1 VGVREFVCH
10 GKRLCAD
17 QRQQIVNPQNGF
29 YLFCTDFACTNTQI
43 AIDLNPAAGG
53 RPIDSFFGFLFQG
66 ESAAAGAIVTVN
78 NWQSSAVA
86 DLGTITCSGTNA
98 CAGTQIIMG
107 YQTAIT
113 AVNCGPGACPNCV
126 VKTSMN
132 AQPWPCDPTM
142 PLTPTLPTSNI
153 PAPVPIPGPGAGPV
167 PVPAPVP
174 VPVPAVNVG
183 VPAGTEVLTS
193 PRNLECFTNDCA
205 SRTFRIN
212 NPLNAFFLYCGDLGS
227 CRGGTFNLWYQ
238 GTGYTRLDRIEC
250 KGEESC
256 AGATVRLHNNQRRD
270 VVELSKIVC
279 DSKSACAGATFDVG
293 FEVAVGSMDC
303 SPDSCSGCKLI
314 VGGVSYPCDPQQA

>member
-10 GKRLCAD
+10 GQRLCAD

-43 AIDLNPAAGG
+43 AIDLNPTGN

-78 NWQSSAVA
+78 NWQSGTT

-107 YQTAIT
+107 YQTAIS

-126 VKTSMN
+126 VKTTMN
-132 AQPWPCDPTM
+132 AQPWPCDPSI
-142 PLTPTLPTSNI
+142 PLTPTLPTSNV
-153 PAPVPIPGPGAGPV
+153 PAPVPGPGPV

-183 VPAGTEVLTS
+183 LPAGTELLTS
-193 PRNLECFTNDCA
+193 PRNLECFTRDCEA
-205 SRTFRIN
+205 RTFRID
-212 NPLNAFFLYCGDLGS
+212 NPLNAFFLYCGDLKS
-227 CRGGTFNLWYQ
+227 CSDGVFNLWYQ
-238 GTGYTRLDRIEC
+238 GTGYTRIDRIEC
-250 KGEESC
+250 KGEKSC
-256 AGATVRLHNNQRRD
+256 AGATVRINNNQRRD

-279 DSKSACAGATFDVG
+279 DSKNACNGATFDVG
-293 FEVAVGSMDC
+293 YEVAVGSMEC
-303 SPDSCSGCKLI
+303 KPDSCSGCRLI